1 VLEAKI
7 APLES
12 HLWRL
17 FAELMDTDCLNST
30 NLEQFL
36 PMKNKVQIK
45 MVLGD
50 KPALSINESLKE
62 AFADL

>member
-1 VLEAKI
+1 
-7 APLES
+7 
-12 HLWRL
+12 LWRL

-30 NLEQFL
+30 NLDQFL

-50 KPALSINESLKE
+50 KPALSINDSLKE